1 MGQNG
6 PIDPG
11 SGGAGRGMAA
21 RVSHYEVLGVDE
33 EASAEQ
39 VKRAYYRRA
48 RRLHPDAHAGSG
60 SAVVAE
66 AARAMA
72 ELNEAWTV
80 LRDAGSRARYD
91 AGLREPVPAAA
102 GAKGRGRGR
111 DGVGSPPPLV
121 MGAGFRYWM
130 GQMGALPGD
139 DGRTRLNLTV
149 EGDTDLAP
157 LGNLETDRLWGL
169 HCERSG
175 VDDDQLAHLENL
187 ASLRLLDLSGT
198 RVGDEGLVHLRRLDR
213 LESLY
218 LWDTA
223 VSDEG
228 LVSLGLLTS
237 LRLVGLGNTAVTD
250 AGLAHLRSLRGLR
263 VLQLWGTE
271 VRGPGLVNLH
281 GLPELEIVT
290 LPRRVGFRHRR
301 RLKDALRPGAL
312 IG

>member
-1 MGQNG
+1 MRRSAR
-6 PIDPG
+6 PG
-11 SGGAGRGMAA
+11 SAEL
-21 RVSHYEVLGVDE
+21 SHYEVLGVD
-33 EASAEQ
+33 ATATAEQ

-80 LRDAGSRARYD
+80 LRDPGRRAAYDATRDRSAPGDDDDDAFTSGSRRRRRRPS
-91 AGLREPVPAAA
+91 G
-102 GAKGRGRGR
+102 
-111 DGVGSPPPLV
+111 PPPLV

-130 GQMGALPGD
+130 GQVGALPGE

-157 LGNLETDRLWGL
+157 LGGLETDRLWGL

-175 VDDDQLAHLENL
+175 VDDEQLAHLKNL
-187 ASLRLLDLSGT
+187 SSLRLLDLSGT
-198 RVGDEGLVHLRRLDR
+198 RVGDAGLVHLQRLDR

-218 LWDTA
+218 LWNTA
-223 VSDEG
+223 VTDTG
-228 LVSLGLLTS
+228 LVSVGLLTS
-237 LRLVGLGNTAVTD
+237 LRLVGLGGTAVTD
-250 AGLAHLRSLRGLR
+250 AGLANLRSLRGLR

-271 VRGPGLVNLH
+271 VQGPGLAHLH
-281 GLPELEIVT
+281 DLAELEIVT

-301 RLKDALRPGAL
+301 RLKDALGPGAL
-312 IG
+312 VG